1 MIEFDKVSRKETDII
16 SQLHI
21 PKYIIDDVS
30 TENNPE
36 LNIQQ
41 ITSFKSGIK
50 IGSKLRNS
58 NQKWIEKWFDIRCR
72 DVKIQSSKSVN
83 VMDNNVIKPMDQDI
97 IVRFYSKIWVNP
109 ELNILEGESCYSI
122 FVDGTKMQV
131 EEGLAFTLTEKFKS
145 DNILRGNFGRTP
157 RIHWMQ
163 CYLTEY
169 DQSVFKIKLKD
180 DGVEH
185 KWSSFP

>member
-1 MIEFDKVSRKETDII
+1 VSRKETDTI

-21 PKYIIDDVS
+21 PKYIIDDIS

-36 LNIQQ
+36 LNIRD

-58 NQKWIEKWFDIRCR
+58 NHKWVEKWFDMSCK
-72 DVKIQSSKSVN
+72 DVKMESSKAVN
-83 VMDNNVIKPMDQDI
+83 VMDNNAIKPKDQDI
-97 IVRFYSKIWVNP
+97 IIRYYSKIWVNP
-109 ELNILEGESCYSI
+109 EENIIEGESCYSV
-122 FVDGTKMQV
+122 FVDGSKQGV
-131 EEGLAFTLTEKFKS
+131 DEGLAFTLTEKFKC
-145 DNILRGNFGRTP
+145 DNVLKGNLKRNP

-163 CYLTEY
+163 CYITEY
-169 DQSVFKIKLKD
+169 DQSVFKIKLRD

-185 KWSSFP
+185 KWTSFP